1 MLKLM
6 RDSFQHLKWILVA
19 IVAVFILFIFVDW
32 GAGGASSGGAAD
44 QGTYAARVNGETI
57 STREYERSLYYMEKN
72 YEQMYRQPLTP
83 DQIAQMGLPKQV
95 LESLIDQHLLLQQAN
110 RLHLSASPEEI
121 RHKILEIPTLNPDGK
136 FVGEDLYA
144 RYVTSMMGFSSP
156 AEFEEELAREIT
168 LGKIESAL
176 QTSVVVSPKAAEAEY
191 RRNNES
197 AKIKYILYPAAR
209 EAASVTVTPAEVQQY
224 YTMHQA
230 QYTHG
235 EQRAAKYL
243 IADFAK
249 IRAQLNPSDADLRK
263 LYDQRH
269 EEFKSPAGAH
279 ILHILIKVDPGAPPA
294 ADAEAKA
301 KAESI
306 VKQLRAGADFA
317 KLAQANSGDPSSSS
331 KGGDMGWVDKGT
343 TVPEFDVPA
352 FSMPLNTI
360 SDPLRSKDFGYHII
374 KVLERRPEGYRPFE
388 EVRDRLRAQTA
399 DQLSKDRARDEITR
413 IEARIKAS
421 KPKTADE
428 FTALAGGNVA
438 SNDSQWFG
446 KTDAVTGVGNNAA
459 FTAWAFAAKVNDV
472 GEILGSQRGPI
483 IPFLYAIRAAGVA
496 PLEEVRA
503 KVENDAR
510 MEKARVLAEQA
521 LSKAMP
527 AATVDAAG
535 AKVGLTPAEATVN
548 RSGFIAGFSGDTS
561 ALVDAAV
568 SSPVGVVRG
577 PIMTGDGAVLFQVT
591 EQKKDDPATAQN
603 RAQYTD
609 NLRQQESRNLRAS
622 LLQRLRKAST
632 IDINKKLI
640 ETPAQNQQAGV

>member
-19 IVAVFILFIFVDW
+19 IVAIFILFIFVDW
-32 GAGGASSGGAAD
+32 GGGGPNTNTSD
-44 QGTYAARVNGETI
+44 PGTYAARVNGETI
-57 STREYERSLYYMEKN
+57 STREFERSLYYMEKN

-83 DQIAQMGLPKQV
+83 DQIAQMQLPKQV
-95 LESLIDQHLLLQQAN
+95 LESLIDQHLLMQQAT

-121 RHKILEIPTLNPDGK
+121 RRKILEIPTLNPDGK
-136 FVGEDLYA
+136 FVGQELYT
-144 RYVTSMMGFSSP
+144 RYVTGMMGFQSP
-156 AEFEEELAREIT
+156 AEFEEELGREIT
-168 LGKIESAL
+168 LGKMESAL
-176 QTSVVVSPKAAEAEY
+176 QSSVVVSPKAAEAEY

-197 AKIKYILYPAAR
+197 AKIKYVLYPASR

-224 YTMHQA
+224 YTLHQA

-243 IADFAK
+243 IADYAK
-249 IRAQLNPSDADLRK
+249 LRAQMNPTDAELRK
-263 LYDQRH
+263 VYEQRH
-269 EEFKSPAGAH
+269 EEFKAPAGAH

-301 KAESI
+301 KADNI
-306 VKQLRAGADFA
+306 VKQLRAGADFG
-317 KLAQANSGDPSSSS
+317 KLAQANSADPSSAG

-343 TVPEFDVPA
+343 TVAPFDTAA
-352 FSMPLNTI
+352 FTMPLNTI
-360 SDPLRSKDFGYHII
+360 SDPIHSTEFGYHII

-399 DQLSKDRARDEITR
+399 DQVAKDRARDEITR
-413 IEARIKAS
+413 IEARIRAN

-428 FTALAGGNVA
+428 FTALASGNVA

-446 KTDAVTGVGNNAA
+446 KTDTIPGMGNNPT

-472 GEILGSQRGPI
+472 GDILGSQRGPM
-483 IPFLYAIRAAGVA
+483 IPFLYAIRAAGVS

-510 MEKARVLAEQA
+510 MEKARQLAQQA

-527 AATVDAAG
+527 AATVDAAA
-535 AKVGLTPAEATVN
+535 AKVGIPPAEATVN
-548 RSGFIAGFSGDTS
+548 RQGYIAGFTGDTS

-568 SSPVGVVRG
+568 SAPVGQVVG
-577 PIMTGDGAVLFQVT
+577 PVMTGDGAVLFQVT
-591 EQKKDDPATAQN
+591 EQKKADDAATAQN

-609 NLRQQESRNLRAS
+609 TLRQQESRNLRAS

-632 IDINKKLI
+632 IDINQKLI
-640 ETPAQNQQAGV
+640 APPTQQQAGV

>member
-1 MLKLM
+1 
-6 RDSFQHLKWILVA
+6 
-19 IVAVFILFIFVDW
+19 
-32 GAGGASSGGAAD
+32 
-44 QGTYAARVNGETI
+44 
-57 STREYERSLYYMEKN
+57 
-72 YEQMYRQPLTP
+72 
-83 DQIAQMGLPKQV
+83 
-95 LESLIDQHLLLQQAN
+95 
-110 RLHLSASPEEI
+110 
-121 RHKILEIPTLNPDGK
+121 
-136 FVGEDLYA
+136 
-144 RYVTSMMGFSSP
+144 
-156 AEFEEELAREIT
+156 
-168 LGKIESAL
+168 
-176 QTSVVVSPKAAEAEY
+176 
-191 RRNNES
+191 
-197 AKIKYILYPAAR
+197 
-209 EAASVTVTPAEVQQY
+209 
-224 YTMHQA
+224 MHQS

-243 IADFAK
+243 IADYAK
-249 IRAQLNPSDADLRK
+249 LRAQLNPSDADLRK

-279 ILHILIKVDPGAPPA
+279 ILHILLKVDPGAPPA

-301 KAESI
+301 KADNI
-306 VKQLRAGADFA
+306 VKQLRAGGDFA

-343 TVPEFDVPA
+343 TVEVFDKAA

-360 SDPLRSKDFGYHII
+360 SDPIRSTDFGYHII
-374 KVLERRPEGYRPFE
+374 KVLERRPEGYRTFE

-399 DQLSKDRARDEITR
+399 DQLSKERARDEITR

-428 FTALAGGNVA
+428 FTALASGNVA

-446 KTDAVTGVGNNAA
+446 KTDTVPGMGNNPA

-472 GEILGSQRGPI
+472 GEILGSQRGPV
-483 IPFLYAIRAAGVA
+483 IPFLYAIRAAGVS

-510 MEKARVLAEQA
+510 MEKARALAQQA
-521 LSKAMP
+521 LSKVMP

-535 AKVGLTPAEATVN
+535 AKAGLTPAEATIN
-548 RSGFIAGFSGDTS
+548 RSGFIAGFTGDTS
-561 ALVDAAV
+561 ALIDAAV
-568 SSPVGVVRG
+568 SAPVGQVRG
-577 PIMTGDGAVLFQVT
+577 PVMTGDGAVLFQVT
-591 EQKKDDPATAQN
+591 EQKKDDTATAQN

-622 LLQRLRKAST
+622 LLQRLRKSST

-640 ETPAQNQQAGV
+640 EPQTPNQQAGA